1 MENHPNAH
9 VFPRTAQEVVNIH
22 GMTARANRLAR
33 ELNEQR
39 EAFKAFLTARGGS
52 AAEAEDIPPN
62 GLRADL

>member
-1 MENHPNAH
+1 
-9 VFPRTAQEVVNIH
+9 
-22 GMTARANRLAR
+22 MTARANRLAR